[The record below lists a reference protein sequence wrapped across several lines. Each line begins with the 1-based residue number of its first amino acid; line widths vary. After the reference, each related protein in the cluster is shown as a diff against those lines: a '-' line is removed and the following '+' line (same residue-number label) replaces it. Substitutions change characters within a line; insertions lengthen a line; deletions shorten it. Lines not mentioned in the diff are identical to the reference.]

1 VHLLFEVFSNEHGK
15 AEFAIQ
21 VVREA
26 KNITLTSE
34 TRFAFTHSKYLSRH
48 SFADD

>member
-1 VHLLFEVFSNEHGK
+1 MTCGVFRNEHGK

-21 VVREA
+21 VVRDA
-26 KNITLTSE
+26 KNMTLTPE
-34 TRFAFTHSKYLSRH
+34 KRFASTHPKYPSRH